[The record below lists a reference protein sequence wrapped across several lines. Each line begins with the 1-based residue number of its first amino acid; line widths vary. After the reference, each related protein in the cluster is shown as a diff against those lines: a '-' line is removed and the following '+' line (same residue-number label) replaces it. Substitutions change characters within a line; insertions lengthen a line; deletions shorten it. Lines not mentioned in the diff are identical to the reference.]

1 MYPDGMTKRDWQHID
16 GAEHHEACNL
26 NEETRAEWWLNI
38 CPRHECLCGGH
49 VTEAQFCTC
58 ECSCPTKE
66 DIELEKA
73 GL

>member
-1 MYPDGMTKRDWQHID
+1 MLYPDGMTKRDWQHID
-16 GAEHHEACNL
+16 GADHHEACNL
-26 NEETRAEWWLNI
+26 NDETRSAWWESA
-38 CPRHECLCGGH
+38 RTECLCGGY
-49 VTEAQFCTC
+49 VGDAQFCTC